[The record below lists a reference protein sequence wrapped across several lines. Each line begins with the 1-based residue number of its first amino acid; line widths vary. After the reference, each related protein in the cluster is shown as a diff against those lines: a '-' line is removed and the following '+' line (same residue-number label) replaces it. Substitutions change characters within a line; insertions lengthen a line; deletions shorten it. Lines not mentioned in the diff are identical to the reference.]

1 MGTLST
7 GLAHPEAAYRPVF
20 RRLQAYPAAHQLRR
34 APDADLCTGRGAGWR
49 ADCWGDMGRPG
60 RNFAYMLDRY
70 PQFIAE
76 GNLQDVWQHGPV
88 SLESCGT
95 PGSWF
100 QGKYDLQYIFNQALR
115 WHVSTVNIKS
125 TAIPE
130 EWKKPFEEFQK
141 KAGTP
146 VCAAQTGNPPS
157 SETLRR
163 VSEEGGL

>member
-1 MGTLST
+1 
-7 GLAHPEAAYRPVF
+7 
-20 RRLQAYPAAHQLRR
+20 
-34 APDADLCTGRGAGWR
+34 
-49 ADCWGDMGRPG
+49 
-60 RNFAYMLDRY
+60 MLDRY

-100 QGKYDLQYIFNQALR
+100 RGKYDLQYILDQALR

-141 KAGTP
+141 KVGYRF
-146 VCAAQTGNPPS
+146 V
-157 SETLRR
+157 LRKLSTR
-163 VSEEGGL
+163 RL